1 MVGFGLLL
9 GGKLAGMGVAGG
21 NLRRLIPPCIFSVC
35 LLSAFNV
42 KKWVLHK
49 MAIAAMSWRSNGS
62 TGVFSRDES
71 SVRILSSSSLTV
83 GVKQSAIKSDGS
95 WLSDGLNLFHV
106 LPSFLASE
114 DSSGTTC
121 GIVAPGAVYPAMSPL
136 LIRLSETVLVSV
148 NTIFPSHPRSNN
160 VVLPVSSVN
169 L

>member
-1 MVGFGLLL
+1 MGLGLML
-9 GGKLAGMGVAGG
+9 AGKLAGMGIAGG
-21 NLRRLIPPCIFSVC
+21 NLRRLMLPCIFSVC
-35 LLSAFNV
+35 LFSAFNV
-42 KKWVLHK
+42 EKWVLHK
-49 MAIAAMSWRSNGS
+49 MAMTAMSLRSDGS

-71 SVRILSSSSLTV
+71 FVRILSSSSLTV
-83 GVKQSAIKSDGS
+83 DVKQLVINSVGS
-95 WLSDGLNLFHV
+95 WLSAGLNFFHV

-136 LIRLSETVLVSV
+136 LIRLSETALVSV

-160 VVLPVSSVN
+160 VVLPVSSLN